1 MARFFSAQMC
11 QRRRA
16 DDHEAEARRGSYP
29 FDVRPCRAQ
38 LTFKTVPR
46 ASFEDVDTFRRAWFP
61 ADVGGM
67 EFDLV

>member
-1 MARFFSAQMC
+1 MTMKP
-11 QRRRA
+11 RRVA
-16 DDHEAEARRGSYP
+16 FDSYP

-67 EFDLV
+67 EFDDLV